1 MRLFIIFILSV
12 ITIFANTLDD
22 ISQTQAKQ
30 EEDRL
35 KFIESQKESSNIIL
49 TPKQNQ
55 ISAIIPNEN
64 PCFEIDEVL
73 LIGNES
79 DKFKKYLRKALK
91 EVGFKYRTCI
101 GQESINIIYNAFYNE
116 ILKAGFITTYV
127 NLPSQNL
134 KSRTL
139 KFEIIPGK
147 IDTININ
154 DKNSTKNKIS
164 LFGAFGGDKK
174 DKNLNL
180 RDIEQALETI
190 QNASLGK
197 VSVEILPSKKENYSN
212 INISKDE
219 KSPLSFSL
227 SFDNLGSKETGKY
240 QGGLNINA
248 LNLLGFNEIFY
259 SSFSKNI
266 FKTDEQNINDES
278 RRGGSDNIYYGLS
291 VPFDRFLL
299 DFNEYGYNYDQAI
312 LGAFGVYKYSG
323 KSKRRNLTL
332 NYLYYRDQIS
342 KNSLFFRLW
351 EKENKNYIEDYE
363 LDNQRRKTAGYEAGL
378 NSQFFIENG
387 FLSLGL
393 SYKKA
398 TGARGSLQAP
408 EEEYNEGTNRF
419 KTISSDIRFR
429 KSGTNIPLT
438 YDLNIHSMWNKT
450 PLTLQERLNIGGYY
464 SVRGFDGKMS
474 LVGDRGYYIR
484 NTLEYGIFNNHFIYA
499 AFDFGK
505 VGGKSSNYMTDN
517 TLIGSGIGLKGNF
530 NKYGSLSYDALLGF
544 PIKKPEF
551 YESNDAVLNFSIN
564 YNF

>member
-91 EVGFKYRTCI
+91 DVGFKYETCM

-127 NLPSQNL
+127 NLPYQNL
-134 KSRTL
+134 KSKTL
-139 KFEIIPGK
+139 KFEIMPGK

-266 FKTDEQNINDES
+266 FKADKQSVENDTK
-278 RRGGSDNIYYGLS
+278 RGKTDNIYYGITI
-291 VPFDRFLL
+291 PYKRFSL
-299 DFNEYGYNYDQAI
+299 DFNEYRYNYDQAI
-312 LGAFGVYKYSG
+312 PGAFGVYKYSG
-323 KSKRRNLTL
+323 KSKRRNLTI
-332 NYLYYRDQIS
+332 NYLYHRDQIS

-363 LDNQRRKTAGYEAGL
+363 LDNQRKKTAGYEIGL
-378 NSQFFIENG
+378 SSQIFIENG
-387 FLSLGL
+387 HVVFGAT
-393 SYKKA
+393 YKKG
-398 TGARGSLQAP
+398 TGARGALRAP
-408 EEEYNEGTNRF
+408 EEDYNDGTNRF
-419 KTISSDIRFR
+419 ETVTIDFNFNKSSL
-429 KSGTNIPLT
+429 NMPLT
-438 YDLNIHSMWNKT
+438 YDFKFHGMWNNT
-450 PLTLQERLNIGGYY
+450 PLTMQERLNIGGYY
-464 SVRGFDGKMS
+464 TVRGFDGEMS

-484 NTLEYGIFNNHFIYA
+484 NTLEYSYLNSHKLYA

-517 TLIGSGIGLKGNF
+517 TLIGSGIGLKGHF
-530 NKYGSLSYDALLGF
+530 KRKVQYDIFLGF
-544 PIKKPEF
+544 PLNKPEF
-551 YESNDAVLNFSIN
+551 FKTDKTVLNFN
-564 YNF
+564 TTYNF